1 MTDKQ
6 AEYQEYLESIS
17 ADAYCSLM
25 KFEDVEIDVADINNN
40 DTTREVIKVD
50 DLLDEL
56 LCTTG
61 EYKANDLILSILK
74 GNSNGVNNL
83 REKYEE
89 IVRANVDLHIIK
101 GR

>member
-1 MTDKQ
+1 MNDKQ
-6 AEYQEYLESIS
+6 DEYQEYLESIA

-25 KFEDVEIDVADINNN
+25 KFEDVEIDVADINNS
-40 DTTREVIKVD
+40 DTTHETIKVD

-61 EYKANDLILSILK
+61 NYKANDLILSILK
-74 GNSNGVNNL
+74 GESIGVYNA
-83 REKYEE
+83 RAKYEE
-89 IVRANVDLHIIK
+89 IVRANVDLHIMK

>member
-1 MTDKQ
+1 MYDKQ
-6 AEYQEYLESIS
+6 DEYQTYLESIS

-25 KFEDVEIDVADINNN
+25 KFEDVEIEVADINNS
-40 DTTREVIKVD
+40 DTVLEVIKVD

-61 EYKANDLILSILK
+61 NYKANDLILSILK
-74 GNSNGVNNL
+74 GESDGVNKL

-89 IVRANVDLHIIK
+89 IVRANVDLHIMK

>member
-1 MTDKQ
+1 MNNKQ
-6 AEYQEYLESIS
+6 AEYQEYLESICV
-17 ADAYCSLM
+17 DAYCSLM
-25 KFEDVEIDVADINNN
+25 KFEDVEIDVADINNS
-40 DTTREVIKVD
+40 DTTRETIKVD

-61 EYKANDLILSILK
+61 NYKANDLILSILK
-74 GNSNGVNNL
+74 GDSGGVNKL

-89 IVRANVDLHIIK
+89 IARANIDLHIMK

>member
-1 MTDKQ
+1 MNDKQ
-6 AEYQEYLESIS
+6 DEYQEYLESIA

-25 KFEDVEIDVADINNN
+25 KFENVDIDVADINNS
-40 DTTREVIKVD
+40 DTVSETIKVD

-61 EYKANDLILSILK
+61 DYKANDLILSILK
-74 GNSNGVNNL
+74 GDSGGVNKL

-89 IVRANVDLHIIK
+89 IVRANVDLHIMK